1 MKKAL
6 LVGIAIS
13 LTTVILSCGESKT
26 DAQKTNELRTV
37 CNGYLEQPCM
47 KMSYSEAELKGWRD
61 VVNDSTSTESILKT
75 TQELLIDKLA
85 GAKADSAV
93 NAAMN

>member
-1 MKKAL
+1 
-6 LVGIAIS
+6 
-13 LTTVILSCGESKT
+13 
-26 DAQKTNELRTV
+26 
-37 CNGYLEQPCM
+37 M

-61 VVNDSTSTESILKT
+61 VINDSTSTESILKT

-93 NAAMN
+93 NAAMGN